1 MAPPLKSFIGQLT
14 KSEVPKGPSPAFT
27 AAHVVKV
34 LLVLDA
40 ERTMGRINLSK
51 TLGIGEGSVRTI
63 IKKLVEGSVVS
74 VDSVGG
80 CQLTDLG
87 KSLVSELRHTI
98 VSTTEVDL
106 NEMGITLPSYAL
118 QLRGVPLTG
127 LPLTKLRDIA
137 VKHGAEGMVIFTMKG
152 GRISLPMM
160 VDDVSKEYPS
170 IVHALKSGFSL
181 EDGDSILIGFSE
193 DNKAAELGTLS
204 AALFLINA

>member
-1 MAPPLKSFIGQLT
+1 MALPLKVFISQLT
-14 KSEVPKGPSPAFT
+14 KSEAPKGPSPAYT
-27 AAHVVKV
+27 VAHVIKV

-40 ERTMGRINLSK
+40 EKTMGRINLSK

-87 KSLVSELRHTI
+87 KLLVSELKRTI
-98 VSTTEVDL
+98 VSTAEVDL
-106 NEMGITLPSYAL
+106 NETGITLPSYAL

-127 LPLTKLRDIA
+127 LSLTKLRDIA
-137 VKHGAEGMVIFTMKG
+137 VKNGAEGMVIFTMKG

-160 VDDVSKEYPS
+160 VDDVSKEYPK
-170 IVHALKSGFSL
+170 IVGVLKSDFRL
-181 EDGDSILIGFSE
+181 EDGDSLLIGFSE
-193 DNKAAELGTLS
+193 DKKAAELGTLS
-204 AALFLINA
+204 AALFLISA

>member
-1 MAPPLKSFIGQLT
+1 MALPLRSFIDQLT
-14 KSEVPKGPSPAFT
+14 KSETPKGPSPAFT

-40 ERTMGRINLSK
+40 EKTMGRINLSK

-63 IKKLVEGSVVS
+63 IKKLVEGSIVS

-87 KSLVSELRHTI
+87 KSLVSELKRTI
-98 VSTTEVDL
+98 ISTAEVCLD
-106 NEMGITLPSYAL
+106 EMGVTLPSYAL
-118 QLRGVPLTG
+118 QVRGVPLTG
-127 LPLTKLRDIA
+127 LSLTKLRDVA
-137 VKHGAEGMVIFTMKG
+137 VKNGADGMVIFTMKD

-160 VDDVSKEYPS
+160 ADDVSKEYPK
-170 IVHALKSGFSL
+170 IVDALKSGFRL
-181 EDGDSILIGFSE
+181 KDGDSLLIGFSKDKKE
-193 DNKAAELGTLS
+193 AELGTLS